1 MEAGSINLKTL
12 VRTVAT
18 VAAVELGVSLLIT
31 GGRFYPLILLG
42 AARLLEIFLIIVTVR
57 LWTGDLESLGLSALG
72 VPFALERGLLWS
84 AGLGLIAACAWV
96 ILLLAGFQPL
106 KFVRAQLPP
115 GGNDLV
121 VLFIV
126 GGLLGPV
133 AEELFFRGVIYG
145 FFRRWGVPAAVLLSS
160 LIFVLSHPTS
170 HGIRLTQ
177 AVGGILFAIAYEVE
191 RSLLVPITIHVLG
204 NLAIFSLSLVS

>member
-96 ILLLAGFQPL
+96 ILLWAGFQPL
-106 KFVRAQLPP
+106 KLIRAQLPP

-121 VLFIV
+121 LLFAV

-133 AEELFFRGVIYG
+133 AEELFFRGVLYG

-177 AVGGILFAIAYEVE
+177 AVGGIIFAIAYEVE

-204 NLAIFSLSLVS
+204 NLAIFSLSLIS

>member
-12 VRTVAT
+12 VRTVAA
-18 VAAVELGVSLLIT
+18 VAAVEVGASMLIAE
-31 GGRFYPLILLG
+31 GRFHPMMLLG
-42 AARLLEIFLIIVTVR
+42 AARLLEIFLIILMVR
-57 LWTGDLESLGLSALG
+57 LWAGGLRSLGLSAFG
-72 VPFALERGLLWS
+72 VPYALERGLIWS
-84 AGLGLIAACAWV
+84 AGIGLIAACAWV
-96 ILLLAGFQPL
+96 ILLAAGLQPL
-106 KFVRAQLPP
+106 RLIRAQLPR

-121 VLFIV
+121 LLFVV

-133 AEELFFRGVIYG
+133 AEELFFRGVLYG
-145 FFRRWGVPAAVLLSS
+145 FLRRWGAPAAVLLSS

-177 AVGGILFAIAYEVE
+177 AVGGILFAVAYEVE

-204 NLAIFSLSLVS
+204 NLAIFSLSLIS

>member
-12 VRTVAT
+12 VRAVAA
-18 VAAVELGVSLLIT
+18 VAAVEVGASLLIAE
-31 GGRFYPLILLG
+31 GRFHPMMLLG
-42 AARLLEIFLIIVTVR
+42 AARLLEILLIILTVR
-57 LWTGDLESLGLSALG
+57 LWAGDLESIGLSPLG
-72 VPFALERGLLWS
+72 VPYALERGLLWS
-84 AGLGLIAACAWV
+84 AGLGLIAVCTWV
-96 ILLLAGFQPL
+96 ILLSAGLQPL
-106 KFVRAQLPP
+106 KLIRAQLPP

-121 VLFIV
+121 LLFAV

-133 AEELFFRGVIYG
+133 AEELFFRGVFYG
-145 FFRRWGVPAAVLLSS
+145 FFRRWGAPAAVLLSS

-177 AVGGILFAIAYEVE
+177 AVGGILFAVAYEVE

-204 NLAIFSLSLVS
+204 NLAIFSLSLLS

>member
-106 KFVRAQLPP
+106 KFVRAQLPS

>member
-12 VRTVAT
+12 ART
-18 VAAVELGVSLLIT
+18 VAAVAAVEVGVSPLIAA
-31 GGRFYPLILLG
+31 GRFHPMMLLG
-42 AARLLEIFLIIVTVR
+42 AARVLEIVLIILMVR
-57 LWTGDLESLGLSALG
+57 LWADDLESLGLSALG
-72 VPFALERGLLWS
+72 VPYALERGLLWS

-96 ILLLAGFQPL
+96 ILLSAGLQPL
-106 KFVRAQLPP
+106 SLIRAQLPP

-121 VLFIV
+121 LLFAV

-133 AEELFFRGVIYG
+133 AEELFFRGVLYG
-145 FFRRWGVPAAVLLSS
+145 FFRRWGAPAAVLLSS

-177 AVGGILFAIAYEVE
+177 AVGGILFAVAYEVE

-204 NLAIFSLSLVS
+204 NLAIFSLSLIS

>member
-12 VRTVAT
+12 ART
-18 VAAVELGVSLLIT
+18 VAAVAAVEVGVSLLIA
-31 GGRFYPLILLG
+31 GGRFHPMMLLG
-42 AARLLEIFLIIVTVR
+42 AARVLEIVLIILMVR
-57 LWTGDLESLGLSALG
+57 LWADDLESLGLSALG
-72 VPFALERGLLWS
+72 VPYALERGLLWS

-96 ILLLAGFQPL
+96 ILLSAGLQPL
-106 KFVRAQLPP
+106 SLIRAQLPP

-121 VLFIV
+121 LLFAV

-133 AEELFFRGVIYG
+133 AEELFFRGVLYG
-145 FFRRWGVPAAVLLSS
+145 FFRRWGAPAAVLLSS

-177 AVGGILFAIAYEVE
+177 AVGGILFAVAYEVE

-204 NLAIFSLSLVS
+204 NLAIFSLSLIS

>member
-12 VRTVAT
+12 ART
-18 VAAVELGVSLLIT
+18 VAAVAAVEVGVSLLIAE
-31 GGRFYPLILLG
+31 GRPHPMMLLG
-42 AARLLEIFLIIVTVR
+42 AARLLEILLIIFMVR
-57 LWTGDLESLGLSALG
+57 VWAGDLESLGLSVLG
-72 VPFALERGLLWS
+72 VPYAVERGLLWS

-96 ILLLAGFQPL
+96 ILVSAGLHPL
-106 KFVRAQLPP
+106 RLIRAQLPP
-115 GGNDLV
+115 DGNDLV
-121 VLFIV
+121 LLFVV

-133 AEELFFRGVIYG
+133 AEELFFRGVLYG
-145 FFRRWGVPAAVLLSS
+145 FFRRWGAPAAVLLSS

-177 AVGGILFAIAYEVE
+177 AVGGILFAVAYEVE

-204 NLAIFSLSLVS
+204 NLAIFSLSLIS